1 MGVYIIKGLKRNED
15 GSFTIGKIYDNNTR
29 VEGKIALCN
38 ENYVISAEQ
47 LKSELEGAN
56 LHLSK
61 LNRNKTREELDR
73 QTAQFKAWFGEFE
86 FWFDRNR
93 RLVKEVFAKGNDH
106 VIAIMQNYIDN
117 LPEILDK
124 KIGHWFEPHETEQFQ
139 KRIALDQ
146 ENMKQE
152 LAKYKIDRSYLEQS
166 A

>member
-1 MGVYIIKGLKRNED
+1 M
-15 GSFTIGKIYDNNTR
+15 
-29 VEGKIALCN
+29 
-38 ENYVISAEQ
+38 
-47 LKSELEGAN
+47 
-56 LHLSK
+56 
-61 LNRNKTREELDR
+61 
-73 QTAQFKAWFGEFE
+73 
-86 FWFDRNR
+86 
-93 RLVKEVFAKGNDH
+93 FAKGNDH

-166 A
+166 AWVHLTLAHEAIWHEINQKGGK